1 MTDHLRAIHLRMPTV
16 KSSKL
21 ELHIFHIVL
30 QIPQEMDSISVCA
43 STVIIFTYGKR
54 NVQG

>member
-1 MTDHLRAIHLRMPTV
+1 MPTV

-30 QIPQEMDSISVCA
+30 QIPQEMDPISVCA
-43 STVIIFTYGKR
+43 LTVIIFTYGKR
-54 NVQG
+54 TVQG